1 MNLLARI
8 ITGMLIAALCATAG
22 AQTYPANP
30 IRLVVGYPGGGGADT
45 VARLIA
51 EPMARDLG
59 QQIFI
64 DNRPGAGATIAA
76 NFVVQSAPDGYTLF
90 IGNDYLYGAD
100 RQIYNVAYDGAR
112 DFTHIARWVVAS
124 FVGVVSKDSGIRNV
138 ADLIARAKQN
148 PKGLNYSS
156 AGLGTGPHLAA
167 LYFSELAGIE
177 ITHVPYKGGAPAV
190 QAVLTGEVQL
200 TFSSATAVLPS
211 VKAGRLVALGVT
223 SRARSSMMP
232 DTPALAEQGVNGF
245 DLTYWAGLFGPR
257 GVPAPIVERLALAS
271 DRALADPAVK
281 EKLTSLGNE
290 VAPSRNPREF
300 EEFAIRTGRKT
311 AELVRVSGAKI
322 D

>member
-1 MNLLARI
+1 M
-8 ITGMLIAALCATAG
+8 
-22 AQTYPANP
+22 
-30 IRLVVGYPGGGGADT
+30 
-45 VARLIA
+45 
-51 EPMARDLG
+51 
-59 QQIFI
+59 
-64 DNRPGAGATIAA
+64 
-76 NFVVQSAPDGYTLF
+76 
-90 IGNDYLYGAD
+90 
-100 RQIYNVAYDGAR
+100 
-112 DFTHIARWVVAS
+112 VAS

-156 AGLGTGPHLAA
+156 AGLGTGPHLAG
-167 LYFSELAGIE
+167 LYFSELAGVE
-177 ITHVPYKGGAPAV
+177 LTHVPYKGGAPAV

-257 GVPAPIVERLALAS
+257 GVPAAIVERLALAS